1 MKEDEKFQN
10 QYYDNNELSSRF
22 VTSNISIEFDYEYY
36 EQQPLRLNAGE
47 EIKNENRKPPPPKNE
62 DAVVTTIGDFGKWQM
77 RLSIMMAL
85 LRFPICWYQLDIIF
99 LAPTTEFWCKKP
111 EAFSEYSDDKWR
123 QMSVPLIEEN
133 PCLIFDPEI
142 LRTYPTLS
150 RSLIP
155 FVKCESFEYNLSVF
169 TKTLITD
176 WDLVC
181 DRQWMVNFTQVVLM
195 CGFLLGSIIF
205 GKMADKYGRK
215 TPLMISI
222 VIQTLMSYAAS
233 FMPSYW
239 MFLVCRFILALASG
253 GIGIISFVL
262 VIEVVGGKW
271 RTIIPVLYQLPFGL
285 GNSVMSGLAYWLRD
299 WRKLQFALSTLSALF
314 ILYWFCISESPR
326 WLLATG
332 NTEEAY
338 DVLEKAARIN
348 KREFNKSKV
357 KAMLENV
364 KGRPEGVPSFMDFLK
379 LKNMRMRTV
388 MLAIT
393 WFFTGLGFYVLAQYL
408 GWIGNNIF
416 LSVMLSGLIS
426 SIGPITCVFVI
437 MKMGRKTTL
446 AIFEGLTA
454 LCFIF
459 IILIPRDVFTSDWPR
474 LVFAGIGFGG
484 MAGTVPLLYLFSG
497 ELYPTL
503 GRNVGVSGVS
513 TFARVGSMVAPVVVS
528 LNELHPDLPLY
539 VMAVAL
545 FAQILVLIPLP
556 ETKDRPLPD
565 TLEEAEQLGQKQK
578 VHISTST
585 TPILPK
591 QK

>member
-1 MKEDEKFQN
+1 MVRRSLQ
-10 QYYDNNELSSRF
+10 
-22 VTSNISIEFDYEYY
+22 TSENGAAPPDMINAFFIDYWIS
-36 EQQPLRLNAGE
+36 LAE
-47 EIKNENRKPPPPKNE
+47 ENGNPPPPKNE
-62 DAVVTTIGDFGKWQM
+62 DAVVTTIGDFGKWQK
-77 RLSIMMAL
+77 RLAMMMAL
-85 LRFPICWYQLDIIF
+85 LRFPISWYQLDIIF

-123 QMSVPLIEEN
+123 QMSAPLVEEN
-133 PCLIFDPEI
+133 PCMIFDPEI
-142 LRTYPTLS
+142 LQIYPTLS
-150 RSLIP
+150 RSLVP
-155 FVKCESFEYNLSVF
+155 LVKCESFEYNLSVF
-169 TKTLITD
+169 TKTIITE

-195 CGFLLGSIIF
+195 CGFLFGSIIF
-205 GKMADKYGRK
+205 GNVADKHGRK

-233 FMPSYW
+233 FVPSYW

-253 GIGIISFVL
+253 GVGIISFVI
-262 VIEVVGGKW
+262 VIEIVGGKW
-271 RTIIPVLYQLPFGL
+271 RTIIPILYQLPFGL
-285 GNSVMSGLAYWLRD
+285 GNPIMAGLAYWLRD

-338 DVLEKAARIN
+338 DVLKKAARIN

-357 KAMLENV
+357 KAMIKNV
-364 KGRPEGVPSFMDFLK
+364 KGRPERVLSFIDFLK

-393 WFFTGLGFYVLAQYL
+393 WFCTGLSFYVLAQYL
-408 GWIGNNIF
+408 GWIGNNIS

-426 SIGPITCVFVI
+426 SIGPIICVLVI

-446 AIFEGLTA
+446 AIFEGFTA
-454 LCFIF
+454 LCFVF
-459 IILIPRDVFTSDWPR
+459 IIVIPRDVFTSDWPR

-484 MAGTVPLLYLFSG
+484 MAGTVPVLYLYSG

-513 TFARVGSMVAPVVVS
+513 TFARIGSMVAPVVTS

-556 ETKDRPLPD
+556 ETKNRPLPD
-565 TLEEAEQLGQKQK
+565 TLEQAEQLGQTQK
-578 VHISTST
+578 VDNVDIWTNT

>member
-1 MKEDEKFQN
+1 M
-10 QYYDNNELSSRF
+10 ELSSLS
-22 VTSNISIEFDYEYY
+22 VTSNMSINYEYY
-36 EQQPLRLNAGE
+36 EQQMLKICTTE
-47 EIKNENRKPPPPKNE
+47 EITKENGKPPQPKNE
-62 DAVVTTIGDFGKWQM
+62 DAVVITVGDFGTWQK
-77 RLSIMMAL
+77 RLVIMMAL
-85 LRFPICWYQLDIIF
+85 LRFPISWYQLDIIF
-99 LAPTTEFWCKKP
+99 LAPATEFWCKKP
-111 EAFSEYSDDKWR
+111 EAFSDYSDDKWR
-123 QMSVPLIEEN
+123 QMSVPLVEEN
-133 PCLIFDPEI
+133 PCMIFDPEI
-142 LRTYPTLS
+142 LRIDPTLS

-155 FVKCESFEYNLSVF
+155 LVKCESFEYNLSVF
-169 TKTLITD
+169 TRTIITE
-176 WDLVC
+176 WNLVC

-195 CGFLLGSIIF
+195 CGFLIGSIIF
-205 GKMADKYGRK
+205 GNVADKYGRK

-233 FMPSYW
+233 FVPSYW

-253 GIGIISFVL
+253 GVGIISFVL

-285 GNSVMSGLAYWLRD
+285 GNPVMTGLAYWLRD

-314 ILYWFCISESPR
+314 ISYWFCISESPR

-338 DVLEKAARIN
+338 
-348 KREFNKSKV
+348 
-357 KAMLENV
+357 
-364 KGRPEGVPSFMDFLK
+364 
-379 LKNMRMRTV
+379 
-388 MLAIT
+388 
-393 WFFTGLGFYVLAQYL
+393 AQYL
-408 GWIGNNIF
+408 GWIGDNIF

-426 SIGPITCVFVI
+426 SIGPIICVFVI

-454 LCFIF
+454 LCFVF
-459 IILIPRDVFTSDWPR
+459 ILLIPRDVFTKDWPR

-484 MAGTVPLLYLFSG
+484 MAGTVPVLYLFSG

-513 TFARVGSMVAPVVVS
+513 TFARIGSMVAPMVAS

-539 VMAVAL
+539 IMAVVL

-565 TLEEAEQLGQKQK
+565 TLEQAEQLGQTQK
-578 VHISTST
+578 INISTST
-585 TPILPK
+585 TPILRRQVMK
-591 QK
+591 